1 MKHEVAINRSLRRR
15 DPIKFTMGMMD
26 ASVSIIW
33 AEMTGW
39 TPEQRRA
46 RSPELLNE
54 IGRLEMRLM
63 VMRQRVTQDI
73 AGSFEL
79 VAPARVGVVSDEDEN
94 EGD

>member
-1 MKHEVAINRSLRRR
+1 MKHEVNRSLRRR

-26 ASVSIIW
+26 AAVSIIW

-46 RSPELLNE
+46 SSPALLND

-63 VMRQRVTQDI
+63 VMRRRVTQDI

-79 VAPARVGVVSDEDEN
+79 VAPARAGVVPDEDD
-94 EGD
+94 EGGD